1 MGFTPD
7 ASLVAVALL
16 DASIRLLFTDSFEL
30 FLTLYGHKLPVLSV
44 CTASDSTLLV
54 SGSADKT
61 VKLCESPATADSP

>member
-44 CTASDSTLLV
+44 CTASDKSR
-54 SGSADKT
+54 A
-61 VKLCESPATADSP
+61 A